1 MTCFFYLYMEGFS
14 IWYTM
19 QVLAYVIGSQNNYCF
34 KWACPKPR
42 GYKMA
47 TSNSVIPPLV
57 CPEKGSI
64 VLCRVFSVGQAF
76 AKVTIL
82 SVGSQVLKEPLIGII
97 RREEVRAA
105 EKDKVSLFQS
115 FRPRDIVQAR
125 VLGLGEGQ
133 AYTLTTAESEL
144 GVVLARSLCCS
155 SYMTPVSW
163 CEFQCTVT
171 GKREKRKVAK
181 VINSS

>member
-1 MTCFFYLYMEGFS
+1 MEGFS

-19 QVLAYVIGSQNNYCF
+19 QVLAYVIGCQNNYCS
-34 KWACPKPR
+34 KWACHKPR